1 MMDKNGYVGD
11 NQKEMKVM
19 SAITI
24 DISPKT
30 YQKLAEQARNTG
42 KEIEVLG
49 SELLEDAVKSRETV
63 RPKTAREVLQAK
75 GQVRPLGDT
84 LKRKIIPGV
93 TLDEVRKALTQAG
106 GPSLSEIILAQRGPK
121 V

>member
-1 MMDKNGYVGD
+1 
-11 NQKEMKVM
+11 M

-24 DISPKT
+24 DISSET
-30 YQKLAEQARNTG
+30 YKKLAEQARHTG
-42 KEIEVLG
+42 KKIEVLS
-49 SELLEDAVKSRETV
+49 SELLEDALTSREAA
-63 RPKTAREVLQAK
+63 RPKTVREVLQAK

-84 LKRKIIPGV
+84 LRRRIIPGV
-93 TLDEVRKALTQAG
+93 TLDQVRKALTQAG

>member
-1 MMDKNGYVGD
+1 
-11 NQKEMKVM
+11 M

-24 DISPKT
+24 DISPET
-30 YQKLAEQARNTG
+30 YQKLAEQACNTG
-42 KEIEVLG
+42 KKIEVLS
-49 SELLEDAVKSRETV
+49 SELLEDALTSRETA

-75 GQVRPLGDT
+75 GQVRPLADT
-84 LKRKIIPGV
+84 LRRRIIPGV

-106 GPSLSEIILAQRGPK
+106 GPSLSDIILAQRGPK